1 MSILSAATL
10 RFDDAHEG
18 QLGDISWFPGV
29 AELSLFGTKTDP
41 LLRGQ
46 AAVLPAS
53 DAPSSGFRAALESA
67 RLGLGRLLEVP
78 ADTLRAMAATFVAR
92 LQGQELGHGPQELA
106 AWPHE
111 IRALAAPLY
120 AQGIPVH
127 CLPLLGQWQYER
139 LSAASDLGAPMELRE
154 FVRIAK
160 AVLRDHGVDV
170 TRFGA
175 HSFRRGSAGALF
187 HAGLGTGVV
196 ATALRH
202 RTAQATEAYVP
213 EAARMAALADALA
226 PRRVSAAGPGD
237 VRRRAGGADPRIQPR
252 HGGPHLLLPPRPAAQ
267 RAPIPARRPGT
278 GGAGGPGDH
287 HLPPWLGYHNQWAH
301 LATARP

>member
-1 MSILSAATL
+1 MSVLSAATL

-160 AVLRDHGVDV
+160 AVLRDQCG
-170 TRFGA
+170 TARA
-175 HSFRRGSAGALF
+175 YIGSAESDKHVEKILGAGAPILWTPTNQYVATGSKYNAAARYTRMVPVRPPRMF
-187 HAGLGTGVV
+187 QSRVSSATTAELTARLKACQAKVAELQAAGTKAERARDDVQQRLDVRAPACACAHTPRLTCGCALCRSWRSV
-196 ATALRH
+196 ATAC
-202 RTAQATEAYVP
+202 
-213 EAARMAALADALA
+213 
-226 PRRVSAAGPGD
+226 S
-237 VRRRAGGADPRIQPR
+237 
-252 HGGPHLLLPPRPAAQ
+252 
-267 RAPIPARRPGT
+267 ARR
-278 GGAGGPGDH
+278 
-287 HLPPWLGYHNQWAH
+287 
-301 LATARP
+301 